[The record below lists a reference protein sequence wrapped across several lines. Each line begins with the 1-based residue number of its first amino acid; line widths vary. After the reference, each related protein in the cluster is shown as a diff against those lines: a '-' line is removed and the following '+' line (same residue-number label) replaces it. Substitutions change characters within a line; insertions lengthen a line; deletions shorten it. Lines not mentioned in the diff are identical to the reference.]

1 MVAAMKAPVEYHFPQ
16 SVEEAVRLL
25 QQYGGQARIIAGGT
39 DLLLRMEAE
48 GYRPQALVDITRIPT
63 LKRLDVQDGQV
74 IIGSAVTYSE
84 LLNFSPF
91 TEGVPFFAR
100 AIRTIGGVQVRN
112 VATLVG
118 NITNASPAGDT
129 LPCLYVLNAVVHIW
143 GVQGVRSLPIEQFI
157 LGVRRTA
164 LAPAEIVTHVTFP
177 LPEVGWRGTF
187 EKLGLRRAMAIAVAS
202 AALMLK
208 TAGDRVTEVR
218 CALGAVAP
226 TVIRVSGLEAYLV
239 GKVLDDEVIKQAGQ
253 YAAHAARPIDD
264 VRGSAR
270 YRTEAVAA
278 LVRRAL
284 RSLRSRVVE
293 RE

>member
-1 MVAAMKAPVEYHFPQ
+1 MAAIKAPVEYHFPQ
-16 SVEEAVRLL
+16 SVEEAIRLL
-25 QQYGGQARIIAGGT
+25 QKYDGQARIIAGGT

-48 GYRPQALVDITRIPT
+48 GYRPQALVDITRIPA
-63 LKRLDVQDGQV
+63 LKRLEVRDEQMV
-74 IIGSAVTYSE
+74 IGSAVTYSE
-84 LLNFSPF
+84 LLDFPPF

-100 AIRTIGGVQVRN
+100 AIRSIGGVQVRN

-129 LPCLYVLNAVVHIW
+129 LPCLYVLGATVHMR
-143 GVQGVRSLPIEQFI
+143 GPQGVRSLPVEQFI

-164 LAPAEIVTHVTFP
+164 LTPVEMVTHVTFP
-177 LPEVGWRGTF
+177 LPKVGWRGAF
-187 EKLGLRRAMAIAVAS
+187 EKLGLRRAMAIAVVS

-208 TAGDRVTEVR
+208 EVGDQVAEVR

-226 TVIRVSGLEAYLV
+226 TVIRVPELGVYLV
-239 GKVLDDEVIKQAGQ
+239 GKVLDDEVIERAGQ

-270 YRTEAVAA
+270 YRTQAAAA

-284 RSLRSRVVE
+284 RSLRGRVAE
-293 RE
+293 QE